1 MMTDQDTSHTAACH
15 LDEQR
20 LTAALRAAAK
30 DASCVSLLR
39 GALLHFVADPADAML
54 SEAASSDGNDK
65 QDSNQGNSNSRA
77 SDMAATLARAVE
89 HYTDAL
95 LVMHAGHVVAVG
107 DHHSLA
113 RHEAVGELMR
123 LCPPRNVEGL
133 MMPGFIDTHVHFPQL
148 DIIASY
154 GHCLIDWLNTYTFP
168 AEQRFAA
175 PAHAAEVADAF
186 LDALLCHGSTSAQV
200 FATSHASSADALFR
214 AARARHMRVHAGR
227 VMMDRNAPPELL
239 DSGVAALKD
248 DERLIA
254 DWHGRDRLGY
264 VLTPRFA
271 PTSTPE
277 QLKAAGQ
284 LLKSQPDLHLQTH
297 LAENLDE
304 VKWVAE
310 LFPDARDY
318 LAVYEDV
325 GLSHERTTFAHGI
338 HLDDGMRQR
347 IADRGASIAF
357 CPTSNLFL
365 GSGLFDRTS
374 ARAMGMNI
382 SIATDVGGG
391 SSLCQLESLKAAY
404 QVGQLHGA
412 VAHDVAGLASRANQ
426 PLTPWQGFYQL
437 TLGNARAMRLQD
449 KVGNLRPG
457 MEADVIV
464 LDPAATPL
472 LARRTR
478 WGQSSQVSLQEVLF
492 ALMMLGD
499 DRVIREVHVAGQ
511 CRKLHGLMLSA
522 SSDTPSRE
530 PVAALMP

>member
-1 MMTDQDTSHTAACH
+1 MMTDQDTPLSVACH
-15 LDEQR
+15 LDDRR
-20 LTAALRAAAK
+20 LTAALRSAAK
-30 DASCVSLLR
+30 APESVSLLR
-39 GALLHFVADPADAML
+39 GALLHFLDEPLDDP
-54 SEAASSDGNDK
+54 
-65 QDSNQGNSNSRA
+65 QG
-77 SDMAATLARAVE
+77 TLASGEQDPSIEYYA
-89 HYTDAL
+89 DAL

-113 RHEAVGELMR
+113 RHDAVSELMR
-123 LCPPRNVEGL
+123 LSPPHSVTGL

-168 AEQRFAA
+168 AEQRFAD
-175 PAHAAEVADAF
+175 PAHAAEVAEIF
-186 LDALLCHGSTSAQV
+186 LDELLRHGSTSAQV

-214 AARARHMRVHAGR
+214 AARSRDMRVHAGR
-227 VMMDRNAPPELL
+227 VMMDRNAPPALL
-239 DSGVAALKD
+239 DSGVIALKD

-284 LLKSQPDLHLQTH
+284 LLKCQPDLHLQTH

-310 LFPDARDY
+310 LFPEARDY

-365 GSGLFDRTS
+365 GSGLFDRAS
-374 ARAMGMNI
+374 ARHQGINI

-437 TLGNARAMRLQD
+437 TLGNARAMRLED

-464 LDPAATPL
+464 LDPTATHL

-478 WGQSSQVSLQEVLF
+478 WGQPQQVPLGEVLF

-499 DRVIREVHVAGQ
+499 DRAIREVHVAGR
-511 CRKLHGLMLSA
+511 CRKRHGMLL
-522 SSDTPSRE
+522 SDHTAAKTRPRAE
-530 PVAALMP
+530 ALMP

>member
-1 MMTDQDTSHTAACH
+1 MNDRPSHEHPRHEQAAYH
-15 LDEQR
+15 LDAGR
-20 LTAALRAAAK
+20 LTQALK
-30 DASCVSLLR
+30 DAATGAENVSLLR
-39 GALLHFVADPADAML
+39 GALLHFVNDPGECM
-54 SEAASSDGNDK
+54 E
-65 QDSNQGNSNSRA
+65 
-77 SDMAATLARAVE
+77 SDMSANERVAIE
-89 HYTDAL
+89 YYPDAL

-107 DHHSLA
+107 DYQALA
-113 RHEAVGELMR
+113 SDRTDTPAPCAELVC
-123 LCPPRNVEGL
+123 LSPPRKVSGL

-168 AEQRFAA
+168 AEQRFVDSAY
-175 PAHAAEVADAF
+175 AAEVADVF
-186 LDALLCHGSTSAQV
+186 LDELLRHGSTSAQV
-200 FATSHASSADALFR
+200 FATSHAGSADALFS
-214 AARARHMRVHAGR
+214 AARTRGMRLHAGR
-227 VMMDRNAPPELL
+227 VMMDRNAPASLL
-239 DSGVAALKD
+239 DKGPAALKD

-271 PTSTPE
+271 PTSTPA
-277 QLKAAGQ
+277 QLKAAGE

-304 VKWVAE
+304 LKWVAE
-310 LFPDARDY
+310 LFPDSRDY
-318 LAVYEDV
+318 LAVYEEV

-338 HLDDGMRQR
+338 HLDDAMRAR
-347 IADRGASIAF
+347 IAERGASIAF

-365 GSGLFDRTS
+365 GSGLFDRDS
-374 ARAMGMNI
+374 ARRLGMNI

-412 VAHDVAGLASRANQ
+412 VAHDADGLAARANQ

-437 TLGNARAMRLQD
+437 TLGNARAMRLED
-449 KVGNLRPG
+449 SIGNLRPG

-464 LDPAATPL
+464 LEPTATPL

-478 WGQSSQVSLQEVLF
+478 WGQADQVALEEILF

-499 DRVIREVHVAGQ
+499 DRAIREVHVAGR
-511 CRKLHGLMLSA
+511 CRKYSGILMAEHETTGVTSTPP
-522 SSDTPSRE
+522 SSES
-530 PVAALMP
+530 PVTALMP

>member
-1 MMTDQDTSHTAACH
+1 MMDSNTSSQAACH
-15 LDEQR
+15 LDTTR
-20 LTAALRAAAK
+20 LTHALRGAVK
-30 DASCVSLLR
+30 DVASVSLLR
-39 GALLHFVADPADAML
+39 GPLLHFVADPADFMTADMP
-54 SEAASSDGNDK
+54 STSASNDV
-65 QDSNQGNSNSRA
+65 
-77 SDMAATLARAVE
+77 LAQHGIE
-89 HYTDAL
+89 YYQDAL

-107 DHHSLA
+107 DHDSLA
-113 RHEAVGELMR
+113 QRDDVSGLMR
-123 LCPPRNVEGL
+123 LCPPRVVTGL

-168 AEQRFAA
+168 AEQRFAD
-175 PAHAAEVADAF
+175 PAHAAEVAEVF
-186 LDALLCHGSTSAQV
+186 LDELIRHGSTSAQV
-200 FATSHASSADALFR
+200 FATSHATSADALFT
-214 AARARHMRVHAGR
+214 AAQARGMRLHAGR
-227 VMMDRNAPPELL
+227 VMMDRNAPPALL
-239 DSGVAALKD
+239 DSGVTSLKD

-271 PTSTPE
+271 PTSTPA
-277 QLKAAGQ
+277 QLKAAGA

-310 LFPDARDY
+310 LFPDSRDY

-338 HLDDGMRQR
+338 HLDDGMRSR
-347 IADRGASIAF
+347 IAARGASIAF

-365 GSGLFDRTS
+365 GSGLFDRAS
-374 ARAMGMNI
+374 ARTLGMNI

-412 VAHDVAGLASRANQ
+412 VAHDVEGLTQCANQ

-437 TLGNARAMRLQD
+437 TLGNARAMRLED
-449 KVGNLRPG
+449 KIGHLRLG

-478 WGQSSQVSLQEVLF
+478 WGRKDQVPLEEVLF

-499 DRVIREVHVAGQ
+499 DRVIREVHVAGRCMKQ
-511 CRKLHGLMLSA
+511 NGMLH
-522 SSDTPSRE
+522 TPRRIS
-530 PVAALMP
+530 PCDSHS

>member
-1 MMTDQDTSHTAACH
+1 MMTDQDTSQTAACH

-20 LTAALRAAAK
+20 LTAALRSAAK

-39 GALLHFVADPADAML
+39 GALLHFVADPEDAML

-65 QDSNQGNSNSRA
+65 GDTRA

-89 HYTDAL
+89 HYADAL

-123 LCPPRNVEGL
+123 LSPPRNVEGL

-168 AEQRFAA
+168 AEQRFAD

-214 AARARHMRVHAGR
+214 AARARDMRVHAGR

-271 PTSTPE
+271 PTSTPK
-277 QLKAAGQ
+277 QLEAAGQ

-297 LAENLDE
+297 LAENTGELD
-304 VKWVAE
+304 WVAE
-310 LFPDARDY
+310 LFPGSRDY
-318 LAVYEDV
+318 LEVYEASGLV
-325 GLSHERTTFAHGI
+325 GPRSTFAHGI
-338 HLDDGMRQR
+338 HLDQEMRGR
-347 IADRGASIAF
+347 LAERGANLAF
-357 CPTSNLFL
+357 CPSSNLFL
-365 GSGLFDRTS
+365 GSGLFDRQCPRHRHEHQHRHRCRWWLQPVS
-374 ARAMGMNI
+374 AGKPQGRLSGRP
-382 SIATDVGGG
+382 
-391 SSLCQLESLKAAY
+391 
-404 QVGQLHGA
+404 
-412 VAHDVAGLASRANQ
+412 ASR
-426 PLTPWQGFYQL
+426 
-437 TLGNARAMRLQD
+437 RR
-449 KVGNLRPG
+449 RP
-457 MEADVIV
+457 
-464 LDPAATPL
+464 
-472 LARRTR
+472 
-478 WGQSSQVSLQEVLF
+478 
-492 ALMMLGD
+492 
-499 DRVIREVHVAGQ
+499 
-511 CRKLHGLMLSA
+511 
-522 SSDTPSRE
+522 
-530 PVAALMP
+530 